1 MRKVF
6 VDVEQNLVD
15 PQRVLM
21 TITWLHALGG
31 VPPANIIAGSIR
43 GLYDDRSTRV
53 CVALNSFCSP
63 LDQRPC
69 SICRHASTTCSRL
82 CYILFPVVFV
92 CNPSAYLRSIVNF
105 CTGRPFNDGEQLRG
119 RRADPFVA
127 RSYALF

>member
-53 CVALNSFCSP
+53 CSVEFFLFTS
-63 LDQRPC
+63 R
-69 SICRHASTTCSRL
+69 STTLFHLSTCKHNVFETMLHFVPSR
-82 CYILFPVVFV
+82 V
-92 CNPSAYLRSIVNF
+92 CM
-105 CTGRPFNDGEQLRG
+105 
-119 RRADPFVA
+119 
-127 RSYALF
+127 